1 MTSKLSTRLLLL
13 RRDLHLNQEDLAA
26 KSGISRPYISDLER
40 GRITNAGV
48 EVVEALAAALQIDPS
63 YLAGWSDDPSDESTS
78 ASILEGRIV
87 YQVANPREYRRVQEL
102 LDRFND
108 LAPEYQEIVLTVIE
122 EFRRAQ
128 RVRIVG
134 GEP

>member
-48 EVVEALAAALQIDPS
+48 EVVEALASALQIEPA
-63 YLAGWSDDPSDESTS
+63 YLAGWSDDPSGESTS
-78 ASILEGRIV
+78 ASILDGRIV
-87 YQVANPREYRRVQEL
+87 YQVANPREYRRIQEL